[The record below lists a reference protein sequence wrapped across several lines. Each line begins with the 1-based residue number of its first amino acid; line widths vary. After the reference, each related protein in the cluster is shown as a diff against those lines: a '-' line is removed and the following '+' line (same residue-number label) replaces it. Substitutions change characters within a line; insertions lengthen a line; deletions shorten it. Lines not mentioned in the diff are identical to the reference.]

1 MPMCFKNISIVTVAA
16 ITLAV
21 PSFAAEPDW
30 NQVAQALG
38 KSGSVQSGG
47 VYRVGLPRTDL
58 HVTLDGVALKPGF
71 AFGSWLACAPMGDQA
86 MVMGDLVL
94 TEDEVGPVMQKLEEE
109 GIEITA
115 LHNHLLRAAPM
126 TLYMHVFGRGDPVKL
141 AAALHDGLAL
151 SKTPLEAAS
160 GTSSQ
165 AAASS
170 IDFDTGAVDKIM
182 GYKGKES
189 GGVYHFGIP
198 RARPVKEHGME
209 LPPAMGTATG
219 INFQ

>member
-71 AFGSWLACAPMGDQA
+71 AFGSWLAFAPMGDQA

-94 TEDEVGPVMQKLEEE
+94 TQDEVSPVMQKLEAE

-115 LHNHLLRAAPM
+115 LHNHLLRAEPM
-126 TLYMHVFGRGDPVKL
+126 TLYMHVLGQGDPVKL
-141 AAALHDGLAL
+141 ARALHAGLVL
-151 SKTPLEAAS
+151 SKTPLEAAAS
-160 GTSSQ
+160 GASSE
-165 AAASS
+165 AAAPLL
-170 IDFDTGAVDKIM
+170 DFDAGSVDRIM
-182 GYKGKES
+182 
-189 GGVYHFGIP
+189 
-198 RARPVKEHGME
+198 
-209 LPPAMGTATG
+209 
-219 INFQ
+219 